1 MTRGANALIRRLLK
15 LDHTSVSVES
25 LAQIFLEAACDI
37 LPIAR
42 AALFSYEPSSGT
54 LGTLRAVG
62 FSVDGRNFKELAG
75 ELPLSHDTA
84 PQSVPSGFDV
94 RLRAFMGTEA
104 VMWRFDRLSG
114 LALAIGDDRGPLG
127 QLDLGSVEIAL
138 DVFAN
143 IVERKRAEQRLL
155 YDAFHDALT
164 GLPNRTLLIEHL
176 DQAMGRAQRAN
187 GYLFSILFIDIDRFK
202 VVNDSLGHGAGDE
215 LLVAFGERLQR
226 AVRGGDVVA
235 RLGGDEFAVLAD
247 DLTELG
253 DALRLADRIQEQL
266 TQPFE
271 LGTQKVFVSASIGI
285 ARNAARYR
293 IGTELLRDAD
303 IAMYRAKEFGG
314 GQHRLF
320 DSDMRTAMVSRL
332 HLETELRE
340 SIDAGHLELVYQ
352 PIVDLRSGRLRGFEA
367 LLRWNHPRQG
377 TVMPGEFIGVAE
389 ETGLIVPIGR
399 WLLERTCAVLEKLN
413 RGRAEL
419 VSISINL
426 TDREF
431 LQHDLVGA
439 VQAALAGFK
448 VPEGCLH
455 IELTEG
461 MLLQHGRAEADTLPQ
476 LKALGVKLSIDD
488 FGTGYSSLS
497 RLQKLPIDSLK
508 IDHSFVM
515 DMGKDG
521 GSSEIVRSIIG
532 LAHNLDIAVIAEGVE
547 RPEQLYMLQELA
559 CEFVQ
564 GFLLSK
570 PIPESELEAAA
581 DRRDWLTAS
590 AS

>member
-1 MTRGANALIRRLLK
+1 MTRGANALVRRLLK

-25 LAQIFLEAACDI
+25 LAQIFLEAACDT
-37 LPIAR
+37 LPIGR
-42 AALFSYEPSSGT
+42 AAVFSYDPVGGT
-54 LGTLRAVG
+54 LGAMRTAG
-62 FSVDGRNFKELAG
+62 FSADGRHFEELAG
-75 ELPLSHDTA
+75 ELPLTSVTA
-84 PQSVPSGFDV
+84 VPVESSGFDA

-114 LALAIGDDRGPLG
+114 LALAIGDDPESLG
-127 QLDLGSVEIAL
+127 QLDPGADEIAL
-138 DVFAN
+138 EVFAN

-187 GYLFSILFIDIDRFK
+187 GYLFSVLFIDIDRFK

-215 LLVAFGERLQR
+215 LLVAFGARLQR

-266 TQPFE
+266 TQPFD
-271 LGTQKVFVSASIGI
+271 LGTQKVYVSASIGI
-285 ARNAARYR
+285 ARNAARYTA
-293 IGTELLRDAD
+293 GTELLRDAD

-314 GQHRLF
+314 GRHRLF

-340 SIDAGHLELVYQ
+340 SMDAGHLELVYQ
-352 PIVDLRSGRLRGFEA
+352 PIVDLRGGRLTGFEA

-399 WLLERTCAVLEKLN
+399 WLLERTCEVLEKLN
-413 RGRAEL
+413 HGRDEP

-431 LQHDLVGA
+431 LQQDLVGA
-439 VQAALAGFK
+439 VKAALSGFK
-448 VPEGCLH
+448 LPEGCLH
-455 IELTEG
+455 MELTEG
-461 MLLQHGRAEADTLPQ
+461 MLLQHGRAETEILPQ
-476 LKALGVKLSIDD
+476 LKALGVRLSIDD

-515 DMGKDG
+515 NLGKDG
-521 GSSEIVRSIIG
+521 GSTEIVRSIVA
-532 LAHNLDIAVIAEGVE
+532 LAHNLGIAVVAEGVE
-547 RPEQLYMLQELA
+547 RPEQLSMLQGLN
-559 CEFVQ
+559 CEYVQ
-564 GFLLSK
+564 GFLLSR
-570 PIPESELEAAA
+570 PIPESELTAAA
-581 DRRDWLTAS
+581 DRRDWLTSPAH
-590 AS
+590 